1 MSGRRANAVLAALRA
16 RGAAQSANAK
26 GHGESQPV
34 APNTVNGQD
43 NLGRRQL
50 NRRVEI
56 FLRT

>member
-1 MSGRRANAVLAALRA
+1 MLAALRA
-16 RGAAQSANAK
+16 RGAAKSANAK

-43 NLGRRQL
+43 NPGGRQL